1 MLQGVERLHRELAR
15 ISRPRKATITLT
27 PGGPAVEVEVGD
39 EIEFDYEGERR
50 RVRVLAITEW
60 GLRAWDED
68 RRAMRSFSFTKI
80 GSASDG
86 TPADEE
92 TGEAAQG

>member
-1 MLQGVERLHRELAR
+1 MLQGVERLHRELNR
-15 ISRPRKATITLT
+15 LRRPRKATITPIT
-27 PGGPAVEVEVGD
+27 GGSPVEVSIGD
-39 EIEFDYEGERR
+39 EVQMVYEGELRR
-50 RVRVLAITEW
+50 IRVLSITAW

-80 GSASDG
+80 GSAG
-86 TPADEE
+86 IQPPADQE